1 MGSAGS
7 NAVPSFDPSRPFSP
21 SSKTWGVTCGLT
33 RMPDNPEIWKAAAMA
48 DQFDKMQKLPDP
60 LPGCP
65 NFHRIPGYKVYTCG
79 QPTLDGIK
87 NVLEKVTGTIY
98 PKDGPII
105 WLNLRQEPDVYVNG
119 QPICARPP
127 NKIGE
132 YAELGAVTRD
142 MVKADEVEFKKVVEG
157 RMGENGGK
165 LKFVDINKK
174 EQEVEV
180 KELKTLSETIEG
192 LKGEYPGLVHMRV
205 PVCNSAAPSEADFD
219 TICQTLV
226 GSSINTPIIVND
238 QVGLSRAT
246 TGCVIACLFKEFQI
260 NASFEGLVETV
271 PGMNLD
277 LLKMDKYTMD
287 PAKDALFRGEFPV
300 VMEMIGKIK
309 DGVGA
314 KNELDKVVDKNGTP
328 KTGGNGIK
336 QLRENI
342 AESKLSYEIM
352 DDAAQAFLK
361 VKIMDNIHK
370 YYYLIVFTAYMRE
383 MAEVARNT
391 MTDEQKAALTLPGGK
406 TAIPGNQLKLPKTFA
421 AFMEEHADLRGLIDT
436 GKDDLQWERDIPPAA
451 LANLEKLAS
460 GDFKGNLGKIIH
472 DIYQTAHIMFSD
484 MPQGDHKK
492 RAKYRFASKTLMR
505 ILPAK
510 EKAEVEG
517 LIEKKTIT
525 LDLYEILGKCT
536 WTPV

>member
-1 MGSAGS
+1 MGSQALS
-7 NAVPSFDPSRPFSP
+7 A
-21 SSKTWGVTCGLT
+21 GLT
-33 RMPDNPEIWKAAAMA
+33 KMPDNPEIWKAAAMA

-60 LPGCP
+60 LPGAP
-65 NFHRIPGYKVYTCG
+65 NFRRVPGYKVYCCG
-79 QPTLDGIK
+79 QPTIAGFEAA
-87 NVLEKVTGTIY
+87 LEKVTGSIY
-98 PKDGPII
+98 PKDGKII
-105 WLNLRQEPDVYVNG
+105 WLNLRQEPNVYVNG
-119 QPICARPP
+119 EPICARPP

-132 YAELGAVTRD
+132 YAELGNVSRD
-142 MVKADEVEFKKVVEG
+142 SVKADELEFQKVVEG
-157 RMGENGGK
+157 RAKENGGK
-165 LKFVDINKK
+165 LKYLTISK
-174 EQEVEV
+174 EEKEVEV
-180 KELKTLSETIEG
+180 KDLKTLSEVIEG
-192 LKGEYPGLVHMRV
+192 LKADFPGLVHMRV
-205 PVCNSAAPSEADFD
+205 PVCNSAAPNEADFD
-219 TICQTLV
+219 IICNTLV
-226 GSSINTPIIVND
+226 GTSINTPIIVND

-260 NASFEGLVETV
+260 NASFEGLLETV
-271 PGMNLD
+271 PGVNLD

-287 PAKDALFRGEFPV
+287 PAKDPLFRGEFPV
-300 VMEMIGKIK
+300 VMDLVGKLK
-309 DGVGA
+309 GGKEA
-314 KNELDKVVDKNGTP
+314 KNECDKVIDKNGTP

-370 YYYLIVFTAYMRE
+370 YYYLIVFTAYMIE
-383 MAEVARNT
+383 MAEVARTT

-436 GKDDLQWERDIPPAA
+436 GKGDLQWERDIPPAA